1 MNTYNVSVDTNAPVT
16 TLKIGFGS
24 PAQNDQIVKDAVAGV
39 KALNLQGGEVV
50 RLNGPAS
57 LPVAIAIGHE
67 VAHLFKAVACFDPKL
82 GKYVVAVSHG
92 AEYTVGQLVD

>member
-1 MNTYNVSVDTNAPVT
+1 MSTYNVAFDAT
-16 TLKIGFGS
+16 TSTMKIGFGS

-39 KALNLQGGEVV
+39 KALNLQGGKVI

-67 VAHLFKAVACFDPKL
+67 VSHLFEAVACFDPKL

-92 AEYTVGQLVD
+92 TEFTVGQLID